1 VIRRQT
7 GTGGDGEELRH
18 FLPEE
23 TATEAALDPPEKSLR
38 LTSAWATTFS
48 ASLELAKQ
56 GDVSLLQE
64 EAFRAIHLSRAT
76 ARPVQ

>member
-1 VIRRQT
+1 ML
-7 GTGGDGEELRH
+7 GEGGDGEELRH

-23 TATEAALDPPEKSLR
+23 TATEAALDPPEKSLC

-56 GDVSLLQE
+56 GGVDLLQAK
-64 EAFRAIHLSRAT
+64 AFRAIHLSRLT
-76 ARPVQ
+76 AWPAP